1 MPRAVANGIEIEYEV
16 YGELEDPVVLLVNGL
31 GSQLLSWDLD
41 FVQGLV
47 DRGFCAIRFDN
58 RDVGLSTKIETGFD
72 AGAAILAAFSGDT
85 TEVDAPYH
93 LLDMAADAVSVLD
106 DLDIEAA
113 HVVGVSMGGM
123 IAQSIAI
130 AHPERVLTLTSIMST
145 TGDPDV
151 GQPKPE
157 ILGVLIEPSPT
168 EREAYIAHS
177 VEGSRAIGSPE
188 LFEEDRYRARAAAG
202 FDRSFYPAG
211 TPRQLVAVATSGSR
225 SDALANVSVPTL
237 VIHGDADPL
246 VTLSGGQRTAE
257 VIPGA
262 ELLVLEGMGH
272 DLPSVYWPTIIEH
285 ITQLAARSA
294 MAS

>member
-1 MPRAVANGIEIEYEV
+1 MPRATSNGIEIEYEV

-31 GSQLLSWDLD
+31 GSQMLSWDLD

-58 RDVGLSTKIETGFD
+58 RDVGLSTKIETDFD
-72 AGAAILAAFSGDT
+72 APAAILAAFSGEA
-85 TEVDAPYH
+85 TEIDAPYH
-93 LLDMAADAVSVLD
+93 LIDMAGDAVSVLV
-106 DLDIEAA
+106 DLGIAAA

-123 IAQSIAI
+123 IAQTIAI
-130 AHPERVLTLTSIMST
+130 AHPERVLSLTSIMST

-157 ILGVLIEPSPT
+157 VLGVLLTPSPT
-168 EREAYIAHS
+168 EREAYVDHS
-177 VEGSRAIGSPE
+177 VAGSRAIGSPE
-188 LFEEDRYRARAAAG
+188 LFEEDRYRARAAAAY
-202 FDRSFYPAG
+202 DRAFYPPG

-225 SDALANVSVPTL
+225 SDALRNVTVPTL

-285 ITQLAARSA
+285 ITQLAARSSVDA
-294 MAS
+294 